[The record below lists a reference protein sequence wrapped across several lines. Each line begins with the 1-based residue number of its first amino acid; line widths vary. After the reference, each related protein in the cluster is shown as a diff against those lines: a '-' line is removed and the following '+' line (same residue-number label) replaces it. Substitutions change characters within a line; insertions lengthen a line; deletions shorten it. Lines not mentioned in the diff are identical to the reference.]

1 MPKGF
6 SVALIDMLTFP
17 SGPFPTSLDVGVVP
31 YVMKGGSR
39 GVSAWDSQNPA
50 SQCALMNKVRV
61 CADSVILVRDIH
73 EIVRKIPYCY
83 A

>member
-31 YVMKGGSR
+31 YVMKGGKPWR
-39 GVSAWDSQNPA
+39 VGMGFAKTGVAMCVD
-50 SQCALMNKVRV
+50 
-61 CADSVILVRDIH
+61 
-73 EIVRKIPYCY
+73 E
-83 A
+83 

>member
-31 YVMKGGSR
+31 YVMKGEAVACRHGIR
-39 GVSAWDSQNPA
+39 KNRRR
-50 SQCALMNKVRV
+50 NVR
-61 CADSVILVRDIH
+61 
-73 EIVRKIPYCY
+73 
-83 A
+83 